1 MHVTRR
7 ALFRTDIYTQ
17 CVVNVK
23 KIRKVN
29 LRLINISNMQ
39 PLFDSNRQ
47 TFESNIQLLYSN
59 LHLKLSNIIFEQIQL
74 FDSIRKTF
82 NENM

>member
-23 KIRKVN
+23 KKRKVN

-59 LHLKLSNIIFEQIQL
+59 LHLTLEALRGGGQIDVIYL
-74 FDSIRKTF
+74 TIVAMET
-82 NENM
+82 N